1 MVREQR
7 IQAFSQLG
15 SFLASDDAAIQA
27 VLDRVE
33 RLNPWYTSRYV
44 AQQFKAFGAQ
54 LTEANLNAWLAD
66 FPDQET
72 DKVVGLVL
80 AGNLPLVGFHDILCV
95 LITGFKAQIK
105 TSSDDAGLTKFV
117 LDKLVEI
124 EPAFAAR
131 FAIVDILKDF
141 DLVIATG
148 SNNSARYFEHYFGK
162 KPHIIRKNR
171 NSIAVLSGEETDEQL
186 KALGHDIFDFF
197 GLGCRSVSKVFIP
210 ENYDVAK
217 FFEAVESFNWI
228 KDHFKYNNNYDFN
241 KSIYLIN
248 KNQHFDNGFL
258 LLKEDESMASPLAVV
273 HYERYS
279 SLDQVET
286 YINKHELDIQCITSA
301 IDLNVGSPVFPLGSS
316 QCPALDDY
324 ADGVNT
330 LEFLRANQ

>member
-1 MVREQR
+1 LVREQR
-7 IQAFSQLG
+7 IQAFSHLG
-15 SFLASDDAAIQA
+15 SFLASDDAEIQA

-44 AQQFKAFGAQ
+44 AQQFKALGAQ

-105 TSSDDAGLTKFV
+105 ASSDDAGLTKFV
-117 LDKLVEI
+117 LDKLVET
-124 EPAFAAR
+124 EPAFADR

-171 NSIAVLSGEETDEQL
+171 NSIAVLSGEETEEQL
-186 KALGHDIFDFF
+186 KSLGHDIFDFF

-279 SLDQVET
+279 SLAQVEE
-286 YINKHELDIQCITSA
+286 YINSHASDIQCVTSA
-301 IDLNVGSPVFPLGSS
+301 IDLKVDSPVFPLGSS
-316 QCPALDDY
+316 QSPALDDY

>member
-7 IQAFSQLG
+7 IQAFSHLG
-15 SFLASDDAAIQA
+15 SFLASDDADIQA

-44 AQQFKAFGAQ
+44 AQQFKALGAQ

-95 LITGFKAQIK
+95 LIMGFKAQIK
-105 TSSDDAGLTKFV
+105 ASSDDAGLTKFV

-124 EPAFAAR
+124 EPAFADR

-171 NSIAVLSGEETDEQL
+171 NSIAVLSGEETEEQL
-186 KALGHDIFDFF
+186 KSLGHDIFDFF

-279 SLDQVET
+279 SLAQVEK
-286 YINKHELDIQCITSA
+286 YINNHESDIQCVTSA
-301 IDLNVGSPVFPLGSS
+301 IDLNVGAPVFPLGSS

>member
-1 MVREQR
+1 LVREQR
-7 IQAFSQLG
+7 IQAFSHLG
-15 SFLASDDAAIQA
+15 SFLASDDAEIQA

-44 AQQFKAFGAQ
+44 AQQFKALGAQ

-105 TSSDDAGLTKFV
+105 ASSDDAGLTKFV

-124 EPAFAAR
+124 EPAFADR

-171 NSIAVLSGEETDEQL
+171 NSIAVLSGEETEEQL
-186 KALGHDIFDFF
+186 KSLGHDIFDFF

-279 SLDQVET
+279 SLAQVEG
-286 YINKHELDIQCITSA
+286 YINSHASDIQCVTSA
-301 IDLNVGSPVFPLGSS
+301 IDLKVGSPVFPLGSS

>member
-7 IQAFSQLG
+7 IQAFSHLG
-15 SFLASDDAAIQA
+15 SFLASDDAEIQA

-44 AQQFKAFGAQ
+44 AQQFKALGAQ

-105 TSSDDAGLTKFV
+105 ASSDDAGLTKFV

-124 EPAFAAR
+124 EPAFADR

-171 NSIAVLSGEETDEQL
+171 NSIAVLSGEETEEQL
-186 KALGHDIFDFF
+186 KSLGHDIFDFF

-279 SLDQVET
+279 SLAQVEE
-286 YINKHELDIQCITSA
+286 YINNHESDIQCVTSA
-301 IDLNVGSPVFPLGSS
+301 IDLKVDPPVFPLGSS

>member
-1 MVREQR
+1 LVREQR
-7 IQAFSQLG
+7 IQAFSHLG
-15 SFLASDDAAIQA
+15 SFLASDDAEIQA

-44 AQQFKAFGAQ
+44 AQQFKALGAQ

-105 TSSDDAGLTKFV
+105 ASSDDAGLTKFV

-124 EPAFAAR
+124 EPAFADR

-171 NSIAVLSGEETDEQL
+171 NSIAVLSGEETEEQL
-186 KALGHDIFDFF
+186 KSLGHDIFDFF

-279 SLDQVET
+279 SLAQVEE
-286 YINKHELDIQCITSA
+286 YINNHESDIQCVTSA
-301 IDLNVGSPVFPLGSS
+301 IDLKVDPPVFPLGSS